1 MTAKKR
7 NNTRVKQVRKSVIK
21 DGNGKEI
28 ERIKAKTD
36 NIDETRS
43 KAKLKLRGSKMK
55 GKATKCNN
63 DADKINALKLQ
74 FEYLKKELKS
84 KREEKSPRIGL
95 NNEPIPEVI
104 NDKMKKLRVKKESN
118 IRSKIPA
125 GCETYRKRSISK
137 VRGSNSDSLGLIL
150 PTSSL
155 PQSVYIHIGDGGEGD
170 LMSHLAGN
178 KKISIQV
185 LQIENLPDIDC
196 TELVNGQDREGTSR
210 DFIDQGHSCT
220 VLCPVGCQGHLRP
233 NELVI
238 IHSSKVAGR
247 LVNRK
252 RIKARLIHREKGDL
266 EAVSGSNPPILA
278 SLHMDTFR
286 RIGGKRRPRP
296 EWLSRE
302 VIMKQL
308 RKSLSSD
315 RNYSAISPVPSIL
328 GTRMPQRVS
337 DLLLRPP
344 VSRAVAEAHGWNP
357 RDMSR
362 NVSLKSGDVLTMRRR
377 PVSQSTD
384 GVRAKVGYSE
394 GLHVFQVTW
403 PVRQRGTHPMVGV
416 ATLQAQVQE
425 DGYCCLVGSN
435 NNSWGW
441 DLGRKK
447 ALHTGG
453 DTSLVQGKLFPPS
466 LTHHHQWTVPDSF
479 YMVLDMDRG
488 SLAWVVGHQYLGE
501 SHTGLAGLTLYPI
514 VSSVWGHCEVSM
526 RYLGSNSSHHTL
538 SLKELSRVEVR
549 RMLGGNTG
557 AAINL
562 GLPVE
567 LAHYLVN
574 GE

>member
-7 NNTRVKQVRKSVIK
+7 NYTRVKKVKKSVIADCNEK
-21 DGNGKEI
+21 EVETVKKGKGDNGAES
-28 ERIKAKTD
+28 R
-36 NIDETRS
+36 N
-43 KAKLKLRGSKMK
+43 KAKLKLK
-55 GKATKCNN
+55 GKKIKGKTMKCIS
-63 DADKINALKLQ
+63 DADRINALKLEV
-74 FEYLKKELKS
+74 EYLKKQLKL
-84 KREEKSPRIGL
+84 KREEKLLRIGS
-95 NNEPIPEVI
+95 NNEPILE
-104 NDKMKKLRVKKESN
+104 DADHKMKKQLVKMDTKMRRKNPSGSESW
-118 IRSKIPA
+118 KL
-125 GCETYRKRSISK
+125 RSISK
-137 VRGSNSDSLGLIL
+137 VRGSNSDSMR
-150 PTSSL
+150 PVNSS
-155 PQSVYIHIGDGGEGD
+155 PQSVYVHIGDGGEDD
-170 LMSHLAGN
+170 LMAHLAGN
-178 KKISIQV
+178 SRISIQV
-185 LQIENLPDIDC
+185 LQIENLPDMDC
-196 TELVNGQDREGTSR
+196 NELVNGQDREGTSR
-210 DFIDQGHSCT
+210 DFIDEGHSCT

-238 IHSSKVAGR
+238 FHSSKVAGR

-266 EAVSGSNPPILA
+266 EAASGSNPPILA
-278 SLHMDTFR
+278 SLHMETFR

-296 EWLSRE
+296 EWLTRE
-302 VIMKQL
+302 AIMKQL

-315 RNYSAISPVPSIL
+315 RNYSAISPVASIL

-344 VSRAVAEAHGWNP
+344 VPRAVAEAHGWNP

-453 DTSLVQGKLFPPS
+453 DSSLVQAKLFPPS

-549 RMLGGNTG
+549 RMLGANTG
-557 AAINL
+557 VAINL